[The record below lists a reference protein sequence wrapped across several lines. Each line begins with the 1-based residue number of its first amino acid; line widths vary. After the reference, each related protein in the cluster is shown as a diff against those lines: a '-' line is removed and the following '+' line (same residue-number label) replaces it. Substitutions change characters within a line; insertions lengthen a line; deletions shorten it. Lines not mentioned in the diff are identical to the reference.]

1 MAKYYLY
8 ILLSLFIFINGVDYL
23 EKEVKQEIKTES
35 LLKYKLKKQELYASH
50 INEVESILNTQEQ
63 IFIKSKEI
71 FFEKNKKETI
81 VFSEIQKYVQI
92 VAKEVDAKIQQL
104 NSGIV
109 VDNKLYR
116 KYPINLNLTL
126 IPEDLDKFFKKLYK
140 SKKYLFV
147 DSIQILTNKRN
158 GLLRLKITLIGYQ
171 IK

>member
-8 ILLSLFIFINGVDYL
+8 ILLSLFIFINGVEYL

-63 IFIKSKEI
+63 IFINSKEL
-71 FFEKNKKETI
+71 FFKKNKKETI

-147 DSIQILTNKRN
+147 DSIQISTNKRN
-158 GLLRLKITLIGYQ
+158 GSLRLKITLIGYQ